1 MNYKILMVD
10 DDRELLKMLNQYFTL
25 KNYTVMIAENGIEA
39 MEKISANPDIILL
52 DVNMPGMDG
61 IEVCRRIRDMVSCPI
76 IFLTAKVEEQDRVMG
91 LLSGGDDYVLKP
103 FSLKEL
109 DARII
114 AHLKREERLH
124 RKKEQRFY
132 GELVIDYA
140 SKCVHIKGNALELT
154 KLEYEII
161 EFLSMNPEM
170 VFDKERIYE
179 KIGGYDAEGDG
190 RRYLP
195 DVPRPHSYEMKEF
208 DYHVSEICDFLQTFT
223 VLIVS
228 VAGSIIAVFLF
239 YKHKLKCPIEELEL
253 ASRQVG
259 RNNLDFHITYENE
272 DEMGGLCKEF
282 ERMRG
287 QLAENNQQLWKML
300 EEEKAL
306 RAAIAHD
313 IRSPLSV
320 LEGYQE
326 MLSEYLPK
334 KEINMEQ
341 ALEMVNESKKQIE
354 RMDIFVETMRKMSS
368 LDTRELVAEE
378 ITSKQVEIDVRAE
391 MNVFRKK
398 FGKLYELEC
407 SETEEKF
414 SGDKEVILEVIE
426 NLLSNAFRY
435 AKTKVEMEVFLTCS
449 ELQIR
454 IKDDGVGFTIDKQKA
469 TELFYQQ
476 NVKDSL
482 KHSGMGM
489 YISRLYCEKHGGQL
503 LIENEKQSGAVI
515 TAVFHRIA

>member
-140 SKCVHIKGNALELT
+140 SKCVHIKGSALELT

-179 KIGGYDAEGDG
+179 KIGGYDAEGDSRVVTELI
-190 RRYLP
+190 RR
-195 DVPRPHSYEMKEF
+195 
-208 DYHVSEICDFLQTFT
+208 I
-223 VLIVS
+223 
-228 VAGSIIAVFLF
+228 
-239 YKHKLKCPIEELEL
+239 
-253 ASRQVG
+253 
-259 RNNLDFHITYENE
+259 
-272 DEMGGLCKEF
+272 
-282 ERMRG
+282 
-287 QLAENNQQLWKML
+287 
-300 EEEKAL
+300 
-306 RAAIAHD
+306 
-313 IRSPLSV
+313 
-320 LEGYQE
+320 
-326 MLSEYLPK
+326 
-334 KEINMEQ
+334 
-341 ALEMVNESKKQIE
+341 
-354 RMDIFVETMRKMSS
+354 
-368 LDTRELVAEE
+368 
-378 ITSKQVEIDVRAE
+378 
-391 MNVFRKK
+391 RKK
-398 FGKLYELEC
+398 MKMY
-407 SETEEKF
+407 SEHEYIATVWGRGYKW
-414 SGDKEVILEVIE
+414 
-426 NLLSNAFRY
+426 
-435 AKTKVEMEVFLTCS
+435 AK
-449 ELQIR
+449 
-454 IKDDGVGFTIDKQKA
+454 
-469 TELFYQQ
+469 
-476 NVKDSL
+476 
-482 KHSGMGM
+482 
-489 YISRLYCEKHGGQL
+489 
-503 LIENEKQSGAVI
+503 
-515 TAVFHRIA
+515 